1 MKKPGVFFV
10 LFLSVL
16 LPLSAQSNQLLDQL
30 LDQTEAHFGDV
41 VYMTLVAAKLL
52 PETATQEEALQSL
65 QQQNWNIRVLPPEA
79 PVPLG
84 EYSYMLMKAFR
95 LRGGILY
102 SLFPGPRYACRELGY
117 LKIVASDAR
126 TWRTVSGEEAVRML
140 GKVMASQEGG
150 S

>member
-84 EYSYMLMKAFR
+84 EYSYMLMRAFR

-126 TWRTVSGEEAVRML
+126 TWRTLSGEEAVRML